1 MFHGFDYQPALTGAP
16 KDRLRTVAAAVD
28 HVLKLEGNTEESVK
42 AGRKRFMDAVATFEK
57 AFKLTS
63 GTEAGREATDEF
75 AFFTAVRVAIR
86 KMDAGEEGERRGA
99 DLDAA
104 IKRLVNQAVA
114 STEIVDLLAAAG
126 IQSPDISIL
135 SDEFLHEMEGI
146 PQKNL
151 AIEALKKL
159 LSGEIKQ
166 RTRTNLVRN
175 RQFSE
180 RLASAMA
187 NYHNRV
193 VDALQVIEELIRIA
207 KDLREEPEDGL
218 TAEEVALYEALADNA
233 SAMEIMGNEKLRV
246 IAQRL
251 VTAVRDNG
259 GVDWWQISQ
268 RRKDMRRA
276 VKRILRET
284 GYPPDLQDQAIQTVV
299 RQVEALAAEITLRE
313 RERAM
318 GR

>member
-1 MFHGFDYQPALTGAP
+1 MC
-16 KDRLRTVAAAVD
+16 
-28 HVLKLEGNTEESVK
+28 
-42 AGRKRFMDAVATFEK
+42 
-57 AFKLTS
+57 
-63 GTEAGREATDEF
+63 
-75 AFFTAVRVAIR
+75 I
-86 KMDAGEEGERRGA
+86 EGES
-99 DLDAA
+99 
-104 IKRLVNQAVA
+104 N
-114 STEIVDLLAAAG
+114 
-126 IQSPDISIL
+126 PDISIL

-207 KDLREEPEDGL
+207 QELRKEPEDGL

-299 RQVEALAAEITLRE
+299 RQAEALAAEITLRE
-313 RERAM
+313 RARESAM
-318 GR
+318 NPI